1 MVISSPDTNSAFDS
15 NVELNFDKR
24 VLIEQVRYIEAEQTR
39 LSGSNNIQEPISSDF
54 APNQHFEGRLWQRA
68 YNLVE
73 RNDSAEQLVEQ
84 TGQAAK
90 RFRLANLVVIIIA
103 ILLGAFGISYAINEV
118 SGSSHT
124 INIYWLLLI
133 LLGFNFI
140 SMLLW
145 FVGITLNAQGLTS
158 GVLAR
163 LAGWLPSHFRGKENA
178 SDRAWFNCHFSGRVG
193 KWHFSKITH
202 RLWLVYLFTGLIFLF
217 ILLMVRQY
225 DFVWGTTLLSDHVF
239 VTLTEVLSMPLQVLG
254 FSTPTIEQ
262 IQQTRIGAE
271 QILTVE
277 HRSHWAQFLL
287 GALLCFGI
295 LPRLL
300 LLVWSILMHRNAQRR
315 FKLDHYLPYYI
326 HLRQQLM
333 PLATHGQ
340 IIDADQSPPV
350 AAKKTVNKVGQHT
363 LPEGAKWVAVET
375 DQNIKWPPASVIV
388 ENDFGQIVDRDS
400 LAQVLQ
406 RLQQCRRPVIAI
418 AVSSIRPPDRGIQR
432 LVSTLKS
439 NSEQGW
445 LVLLQSKDD
454 DNISES
460 RLADWYRLAETVG
473 ISADHVISMRAS

>member
-1 MVISSPDTNSAFDS
+1 MVISNSDTNS
-15 NVELNFDKR
+15 ELNFDKR
-24 VLIEQVRYIEAEQTR
+24 VVIEQIRYIETEQIHLKDT
-39 LSGSNNIQEPISSDF
+39 GSAPSDF
-54 APNQHFEGRLWQRA
+54 STNQHFEDRLWLRA
-68 YNLVE
+68 HHLVE
-73 RNDSAEQLVEQ
+73 RNDLAEQ
-84 TGQAAK
+84 TAQAAK
-90 RFRLANLVVIIIA
+90 RFRLANTIVIIIA
-103 ILLGAFGISYAINEV
+103 ILLGAFGITYAINEV
-118 SGSSHT
+118 SGSNHT
-124 INIYWLLLI
+124 INIYWLLLV

-145 FVGITLNAQGLTS
+145 FVGITLNVQGLTS

-163 LAGWLPSHFRGKENA
+163 LAGWLPSHFRSKNNA
-178 SDRAWFNCHFSGRVG
+178 ADRAWLNCHFNGRAG

-225 DFVWGTTLLSDHVF
+225 DFVWGTTLLSDQVF
-239 VTLTEVLSMPLQVLG
+239 VKLTEVLSTPLQMLG
-254 FSTPTIEQ
+254 FSTPTVEQ

-277 HRSHWAQFLL
+277 HRSSWAQFLL
-287 GALLCFGI
+287 GALLCFGL

-300 LLVWSILMHRNAQRR
+300 LLIWSILMRADAQSR
-315 FKLDHYLPYYI
+315 FTLDHYLPYYI

-350 AAKKTVNKVGQHT
+350 AAKNIANKVEQHT
-363 LPEGAKWVAVET
+363 LPEGIKWVAVET
-375 DQNIKWPPASVIV
+375 GQNIKWPPASVIAGNDP
-388 ENDFGQIVDRDS
+388 ENDLGQIIDRDS
-400 LAQVLQ
+400 LAHVVQQ
-406 RLQQCRRPVIAI
+406 LQQDRRPVIAI
-418 AVSSIRPPDRGIQR
+418 AVSSTRPPDRGIQR
-432 LVSTLKS
+432 LISTLKS

-460 RLADWYRLAETVG
+460 RLAAWYRLAETVG
-473 ISADHVISMRAS
+473 ISADHVISMRTS